1 MKSRAE
7 VIEQARSSIVELQAT
22 HGLALRT
29 PEGGSLYE
37 EAEAMRLPKT
47 VLSPPKIVI
56 PCATEMKDGETV
68 DPCLIVPSNLPLEFL
83 PAHKAIA
90 VGGQVKAIKR
100 SFFALSSYMADEAWR
115 AQGFWNGKPL
125 PILVSIRGQYKYLV
139 KQKSYFF
146 KYENFVGADID
157 QLSPMQPDER
167 ELRLGRYF
175 AGNDMSDQL
184 TIVVAEYS

>member
-1 MKSRAE
+1 MTSRAE
-7 VIEQARSSIVELQAT
+7 VIEKARSTIADLQAKY
-22 HGLALRT
+22 GLALRSANG
-29 PEGGSLYE
+29 ESLYE
-37 EAEAMRLPKT
+37 EAAAMMLPKT

-56 PCATEMKDGETV
+56 PCATEMKEGGTV

-83 PAHKAIA
+83 PTHKAVA

-100 SFFALSSYMADEAWR
+100 SFFALSSYMSDEAWR
-115 AQGFWNGKPL
+115 AQGFWNGQPL
-125 PILVSIRGQYKYLV
+125 PLLVSIRGSYKYLV

-146 KYENFVGADID
+146 KYGEYVGADID

-167 ELRLGRYF
+167 ELRLGRYY

-184 TIVVAEYS
+184 TVVIAEYS